1 MPPIYRARLEVARAA
16 VTTLAAFLFCSS
28 AVAAQP
34 IPELSAPEP
43 VRMAL
48 RAAWQQHPS
57 YRATEAQLAAARA
70 RLDAAGQP
78 LYNPELELSAEDEG
92 PDRTATVGLALTLDL
107 SGKRRTRR
115 AAEAAR
121 FTGSEAQA
129 ALRRRDYVRQWLGA
143 WVDLRTAGMRLATGP
158 RRLALVNRFAE
169 LAERQFTADDISGL
183 DRDVALLARDEAE
196 AEQAALVAERA
207 EASARFLALG
217 GNADL
222 SERLQLPDVVP
233 PAPMA
238 LSEQELLQLP
248 EWRIAEAEALAAER
262 EVAVAQR
269 NRIPDPTVGV
279 RGGRIDY
286 GGLQDDVFGVAV
298 SIPLPVR
305 NSYRAEVV
313 AARAEAEAADA
324 ESARLRGE
332 LIAQGQRVVESFA
345 ASRQAWSRWKASRGT
360 DVERRAELLERLW
373 REGELSTSDYLL
385 QLNQTL
391 NTQLAGAALEAQIWR
406 NYFDYLA
413 ASGQL
418 EHWAGLEATP

>member
-1 MPPIYRARLEVARAA
+1 
-16 VTTLAAFLFCSS
+16 
-28 AVAAQP
+28 
-34 IPELSAPEP
+34 
-43 VRMAL
+43 
-48 RAAWQQHPS
+48 
-57 YRATEAQLAAARA
+57 
-70 RLDAAGQP
+70 
-78 LYNPELELSAEDEG
+78 
-92 PDRTATVGLALTLDL
+92 
-107 SGKRRTRR
+107 
-115 AAEAAR
+115 
-121 FTGSEAQA
+121 
-129 ALRRRDYVRQWLGA
+129 
-143 WVDLRTAGMRLATGP
+143 
-158 RRLALVNRFAE
+158 
-169 LAERQFTADDISGL
+169 
-183 DRDVALLARDEAE
+183 
-196 AEQAALVAERA
+196 
-207 EASARFLALG
+207 
-217 GNADL
+217 
-222 SERLQLPDVVP
+222 
-233 PAPMA
+233 MA